1 MKFKKRD
8 KVRHKEKG
16 GEWFIQGAT
25 PGGRVFCRR
34 YTTEKGENE
43 MACFSKEDIEFIR
56 R

>member
-8 KVRHKEKG
+8 TVRHKKKG
-16 GEWFIQGAT
+16 SEWFIQGAT

-34 YTTEKGENE
+34 YTTKKGENE
-43 MACFSKEDIEFIR
+43 MACFSKEDIELIR